1 LYREAP
7 VCGFEFLAGRQ
18 HNSKTHKGII
28 EMTPERLKWIISGL
42 DRNALTDR
50 ELKFL
55 ENCEDMMGRKGFITW
70 LMEEWT
76 EEIYREKSR

>member
-1 LYREAP
+1 
-7 VCGFEFLAGRQ
+7 
-18 HNSKTHKGII
+18 
-28 EMTPERLKWIISGL
+28 MTPERLKWIISGL